1 VRQCDQEHMGEM
13 DRGIALGEL
22 PSGTVTFLFT
32 VIEGGTERWEHDRAV
47 MAASVARYLVLVR
60 KDISDLM
67 ASCSRSLLP
76 PFTRASRRP
85 PKQRPQ
91 PSVRRAG
98 ARRQPVT
105 REGTRDLCRS
115 DSDPYR
121 ARHRSRFR

>member
-1 VRQCDQEHMGEM
+1 MPK
-13 DRGIALGEL
+13 L
-22 PSGTVTFLFT
+22 PSGTATFLFT
-32 VIEGGTERWEHDRAV
+32 VIEGSTERWEHDRAV
-47 MAASVARYLVLVR
+47 MAASVARSLVLVR

-67 ASCSRSLLP
+67 ASCSRPLVQ
-76 PFTRASRRP
+76 PFTRTSRRP

-98 ARRQPVT
+98 ARGQPAT
-105 REGTRDLCRS
+105 REGTRDRCRS